1 MKPQF
6 KKFPGFC
13 AVLSLLLIFPLY
25 HPDSLNAQTKKIAIP
40 LGLRKKSATAFK
52 YDKQYEV
59 KRPKIALALSGGG
72 ARGLAQIGVL
82 KVFEKYGIP
91 IDGIAGTSIGA
102 VIGALYSTGYTSS
115 EIETF
120 ALQTDWD
127 DIIYD
132 NPERNQLFL
141 GQKEERGRYI
151 IQLRLKDFT
160 IDIPNAVTSGQK
172 FSTMLTDLLFHA
184 PYPPV
189 NNFNNLYIPLKIV
202 TTDLVKGEKIVLE
215 NGSLIDAVRASMA
228 VPLLFTPVTIEDHVL
243 VDGGLLQNLPV
254 DEARAFNHDL
264 VIAVNTC
271 SKLRNASSLKT
282 PWEVADQVTTI
293 MQNNKVNKQLQQ
305 ADIKIQP
312 EMEFISNTDY
322 NLIDEIIKAGETAAQ
337 KAVIE
342 LEEMLNKKIQPAY
355 QDTSYFLKN
364 ISLHGCQKL
373 SPQKM
378 IKNINLPLNTRLKKS
393 DIIWAGQSLYQSG
406 NLEMIEARVDT
417 FDSTL
422 TYVIQENPYIEKI
435 SFHNNTVFTQLQLRD
450 SLNLSLPQVL
460 NNQDYRNGIRK
471 ILSMYHKKNLSAAK
485 IDSIEIKQ
493 GILNIFI
500 DEGEIKKITISGNKH
515 TRNYV
520 ITREL
525 PFKKGDLFDISKIK
539 QGIDNIYSTG
549 YFKYVR
555 IKDNQF
561 QKNNHLII
569 NLKERTNRLLRF
581 GFRFDLIRKS
591 QTFLQIVEENIFG
604 LGGKGAITGLI
615 GFRDQMIQTRLWS
628 SRLMNSLFTYDV
640 KLFSESRR
648 YYYYEN
654 LRRTGEY
661 KINNTGLSLE
671 IGRQMGRLGTVSLNF
686 TTQKSNISSLKG
698 MNTPQDKYALSTIT
712 LQSEVDKRD
721 KMPFPNTGEY
731 HILQYIFAGDF
742 IASDIA
748 FVKLFSSTEIYYPL
762 FSICNFHPRISW
774 GFADLTAPFIKRFR
788 LGGLHSFMGL
798 PDEALIGKQ
807 YICLNTEFRIQ
818 PPWPDYLEWYISLR
832 YDLGGIWNKYTNLNV
847 EDFIQGIGAVISLNT
862 PVGPVQVGYGSMDR
876 GKDRFYLSAGY
887 KF

>member
-1 MKPQF
+1 MKAQY
-6 KKFPGFC
+6 KKFPGIC
-13 AVLSLLLIFPLY
+13 AVLSLLLLFSLY
-25 HPDSLNAQTKKIAIP
+25 HSDSLNAQTTEIVIP

-59 KRPKIALALSGGG
+59 NRPKIALALSGGG

-141 GQKEERGRYI
+141 GQKEERKRYI
-151 IQLRLKDFT
+151 IQLRLKNFT

-172 FSTMLTDLLFHA
+172 FSTLLTDLLFHA

-189 NNFNNLYIPLKIV
+189 NDFNSMHIPLKIV
-202 TTDLVKGEKIVLE
+202 TTDLIEGTKIVLE
-215 NGSLIDAVRASMA
+215 KGSLIDAVRASMA
-228 VPLLFTPVTIEDHVL
+228 IPLLFTPVNLNDHLL

-271 SKLRNASSLKT
+271 SKLRDASSLTT
-282 PWEVADQVTTI
+282 PWEIADQVTTI
-293 MQNNKVNKQLQQ
+293 MQNNKVNKQFQQ
-305 ADIKIQP
+305 ADIKIKP
-312 EMEFISNTDY
+312 DLENISNTDFQQI
-322 NLIDEIIKAGETAAQ
+322 NTIIKAGETAAQ
-337 KAVIE
+337 EAVTQ
-342 LEEMLNKKIQPAY
+342 LEKLLYSRIQLVY
-355 QDTSYFLKN
+355 QDTSYFIKN
-364 ISLHGCQKL
+364 IFFQGCQNL
-373 SPQKM
+373 LPQKM
-378 IKNINLPLNTRLKKS
+378 IKNINLPLNTRIKKS

-406 NLEMIEARVDT
+406 NLKMIKASIDT
-417 FDSTL
+417 LDSTL
-422 TYVIQENPYIEKI
+422 TYVIKENPYIEQI
-435 SFHNNTVFTQLQLRD
+435 TFHNNTVFTQSQLLD
-450 SLNLSLPQVL
+450 SLNLRLPQVL

-485 IDSIEIKQ
+485 IDSVEIKHD
-493 GILNIFI
+493 ILNIFI
-500 DEGEIKKITISGNKH
+500 DEGKIKKITIFGNKL

-525 PFKKGDLFDISKIK
+525 PFKTGDLFDITKVK

-561 QKNNHLII
+561 QKDNHLII

-591 QTFLQIVEENIFG
+591 QTFLQILEENIFG

-648 YYYYEN
+648 YHYYEN

-671 IGRQMGRLGTVSLNF
+671 IGRQMGRLGTVSLNL
-686 TTQKSNISSLKG
+686 TTQKPNIHSLKG
-698 MNTPQDKYALSTIT
+698 VNTPQDKYTLSTIT

-721 KMPFPNTGEY
+721 KMPFPNKGEY
-731 HILQYIFAGDF
+731 HILQYMFGDDF
-742 IASDIA
+742 IGSDIA
-748 FVKLFSSTEIYYPL
+748 FVKLFSSMEIYYPL
-762 FSICNFHPRISW
+762 FSVCNFHPRISW
-774 GFADLTAPFIKRFR
+774 GFADLTTPFIQRYR

-807 YICLNTEFRIQ
+807 FICLNTEFRIQ

-832 YDLGGIWNKYTNLNV
+832 YDLGGIWNKYTNLNIK
-847 EDFIQGIGAVISLNT
+847 DFMHGAGVIISLNT
-862 PVGPVQVGYGSMDR
+862 PVGPIQVGYGRMDR
-876 GKDRFYLSAGY
+876 DKDRIYLSAGY
-887 KF
+887 TF

>member
-1 MKPQF
+1 MKSIY
-6 KKFPGFC
+6 KKYFNSE
-13 AVLSLLLIFPLY
+13 AVISLILVFSLY
-25 HPDSLNAQTKKIAIP
+25 FSVSSDAQSNKINIP
-40 LGLRKKSATAFK
+40 LGLKRKSSTAFT

-59 KRPKIALALSGGG
+59 SRPKITLALSGGG

-82 KVFEKYGIP
+82 KVFEKHGIP

-115 EIETF
+115 DIEKF

-172 FSTMLTDLLFHA
+172 FSTLMTDLLFHA

-202 TTDLVKGEKIVLE
+202 TTDLVEGKKIVLE
-215 NGSLIDAVRASMA
+215 KGSLIDAVRASMA
-228 VPLLFTPVTIEDHVL
+228 VPLLFTPVTIEDHIL

-271 SKLRNASSLKT
+271 SKLREASSLKT

-293 MQNNKVNKQLQQ
+293 MQNNKVSKQLQQ

-312 EMEFISNTDY
+312 EMENISNTAY
-322 NLIDEIIKAGETAAQ
+322 HLIDKIIEAGETAAL
-337 KAVIE
+337 KAITD
-342 LEEMLNKKIQPAY
+342 LEEMLTQKIQPAY
-355 QDTSYFLKN
+355 QDTSYFIKH
-364 ISLHGCQKL
+364 ISFRGCRKL
-373 SPQKM
+373 TPEKM
-378 IKNINLPLNTRLKKS
+378 IKKLNLPLHSRIKES

-406 NLEMIEARVDT
+406 NLEMITAMIDT
-417 FDSTL
+417 SDSTL
-422 TYVIQENPYIEKI
+422 IYNVKENPFIEQI
-435 SFHNNTVFTQLQLRD
+435 MFHNNSVFTHTQLRD
-450 SLNLSLPQVL
+450 SLNLNVPQVL
-460 NNQDYRNGIRK
+460 NNQDYRYGIRK
-471 ILSMYHKKNLSAAK
+471 ILSMYYKKNLSAAN
-485 IDSIEIKQ
+485 IDSVEIKK
-493 GILNIFI
+493 GILHIYI
-500 DEGEIKKITISGNKH
+500 DEGKIKKITISGNKH

-520 ITREL
+520 IKREL
-525 PFKKGDLFDISKIK
+525 PFQKGDLFDISKIK

-555 IKDNQF
+555 IKDTQF
-561 QKNNHLII
+561 QKDNHLII
-569 NLKERTNRLLRF
+569 NLKERTNRLLRL

-615 GFRDQMIQTRLWS
+615 GYRDQMIQTRLWS
-628 SRLMNSLFTYDV
+628 SRLMNSLLTYNAE
-640 KLFSESRR
+640 LFSESRR

-654 LRRTGEY
+654 LKRTGEY
-661 KINNTGLSLE
+661 KISNTGLSFE
-671 IGRQMGRLGTVSLNF
+671 IGRQMGRLGTISLNY
-686 TTQKSNISSLKG
+686 TTQKSKIQSIKG
-698 MNTPQDKYALSTIT
+698 TNTPEDTYALSTIT

-721 KMPFPNTGEY
+721 KMPFPNKGEY
-731 HILQYIFAGDF
+731 HILQYMFGDDF
-742 IASDIA
+742 IGSDIA
-748 FVKLFSSTEIYYPL
+748 FVKLYSSMEIYYPL
-762 FSICNFHPRISW
+762 FSVCNFHPRISW
-774 GFADLTAPFIKRFR
+774 GFADLTTPFIQRYR
-788 LGGLHSFMGL
+788 LGGLHSFIGL
-798 PDEALIGKQ
+798 PEESLIGKQ
-807 YICLNTEFRIQ
+807 FICLNTEFRIQ

-832 YDLGGIWNKYTNLNV
+832 YDLGGIWNKYTNLNIK
-847 EDFIQGIGAVISLNT
+847 DFMHGVGAVISLNT
-862 PVGPVQVGYGSMDR
+862 PVGPIQIGYGHMDR
-876 GKDRFYLSAGY
+876 DRVRIYFSAGY
-887 KF
+887 RF